1 MEMRMRFPD
10 ALEAVFLD
18 RDGVIN
24 RERADYVKCREEF
37 EFLPGVLPAL
47 ARLADLPQPIIVVTN
62 QSAIGRKLM
71 GRSALDDI
79 HLYMHQCV
87 MASGGRIDAFYV
99 CPHHPDEDC
108 LCRKPKPGLLLQAAR
123 DFRLNLANCVF
134 IGDSVTDAG
143 AAHAAGCPC
152 CLVATGRQGLQLAE
166 LVSRRYDVAISSDLA
181 SAVTSLLAMRTAG
194 K

>member
-1 MEMRMRFPD
+1 MRFPD

-24 RERADYVKCREEF
+24 WERADYVKCREEF

-47 ARLADLPQPIIVVTN
+47 ARLAALPQPIIVVTN
-62 QSAIGRKLM
+62 QSAIGRRLM

-79 HLYMHQCV
+79 HLYLHQCV
-87 MASGGRIDAFYV
+87 TESGGRIDAFYV
-99 CPHHPDEDC
+99 CPHHPDQGC

-143 AAHAAGCPC
+143 AAQAAGCPC
-152 CLVATGRQGLQLAE
+152 CLVTTGRQGRQLTE
-166 LVSRRYDVAISSDLA
+166 LVSGQFDVALSSNLA
-181 SAVTSLLAMRTAG
+181 SAVTSLLAMQTADR
-194 K
+194 